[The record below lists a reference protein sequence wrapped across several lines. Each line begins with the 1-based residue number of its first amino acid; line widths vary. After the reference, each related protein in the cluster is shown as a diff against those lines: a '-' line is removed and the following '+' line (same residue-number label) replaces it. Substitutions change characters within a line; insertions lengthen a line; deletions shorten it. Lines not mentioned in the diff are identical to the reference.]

1 MQPKQPGQPAPLV
14 PDSSEIAATARL
26 VLRRLSIADAP
37 FILRLVNE
45 PSWLQF
51 IGDKGVRTLE
61 DARNYLLNGPLA
73 MYARDGFG
81 LYLVERL
88 PDRAPMG
95 MCGLIRRATLP
106 EVDVGFAFLP
116 EYWGRGYAREA
127 AIAVLEYG
135 QHAFGLL
142 RVIAVTSP
150 ENERSIKLLEGIG
163 FRFEGMVQMAP
174 GEAEIKLFGRQAPP
188 D

>member
-1 MQPKQPGQPAPLV
+1 MGMQPV
-14 PDSSEIAATARL
+14 PDGLEIAATNRL
-26 VLRRLSIADAP
+26 ALRRLSVADAP

-61 DARNYLLNGPLA
+61 DARDYLLNGPLA

-88 PDRAPMG
+88 PDRVPMG
-95 MCGLIRRATLP
+95 MCGLIRRETLP

-116 EYWGRGYAREA
+116 EYWGQGYAREA
-127 AIAVLEYG
+127 VLAVLHYG
-135 QHAFGLL
+135 QHAFGLQ

-150 ENERSIKLLEGIG
+150 DNERSIKLLEGLG
-163 FRFEGMVQMAP
+163 FRFEGMVRMTP
-174 GEAEIKLFGRQAPP
+174 GEMEIKLFGRRAPP